1 MRKYPVIKREF
12 SFLESEY
19 GFREYM
25 KQERGSYY
33 FSSFT
38 NGKKDIMILYD
49 DAAHSQVENPVWIR
63 VFDADSLGTY
73 ADGEEFR
80 SEFFIPSGSPQ
91 ERIHCAAL
99 WLRKAIKN
107 KTVSIE

>member
-1 MRKYPVIKREF
+1 MRKYLVIKREF

-38 NGKKDIMILYD
+38 NGKKRHYD
-49 DAAHSQVENPVWIR
+49 TI
-63 VFDADSLGTY
+63 
-73 ADGEEFR
+73 
-80 SEFFIPSGSPQ
+80 
-91 ERIHCAAL
+91 
-99 WLRKAIKN
+99 
-107 KTVSIE
+107 